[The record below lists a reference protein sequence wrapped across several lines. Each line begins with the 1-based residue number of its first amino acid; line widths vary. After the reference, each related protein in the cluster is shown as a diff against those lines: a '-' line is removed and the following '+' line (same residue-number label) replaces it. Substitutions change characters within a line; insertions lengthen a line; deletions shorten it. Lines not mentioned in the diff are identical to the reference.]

1 MLLGLVDSIPVGHFV
16 PWTFLF
22 ATALLA
28 TGVDAFARRPF
39 NPVVLCVW
47 FFGLAFSGAVGGWGV
62 VELAA
67 GTICLATPHMLV
79 CTFSGRVKAARMT
92 EDTADPC
99 REGHEHQPPI
109 PMSRPDEPETGGDL
123 RRVA

>member
-1 MLLGLVDSIPVGHFV
+1 MLLGLINGTPVEHYV

-28 TGVDAFARRPF
+28 TGVDAFARKPF

-47 FFGLAFSGAVGGWGV
+47 FFGLAFCGTVGGWGV
-62 VELAA
+62 PALSA
-67 GTICLATPHMLV
+67 GAICLVTPHLLV
-79 CTFSGRVKAARMT
+79 CTFSGRIRSARAEAAAS
-92 EDTADPC
+92 DHD
-99 REGHEHQPPI
+99 GQEHATPI
-109 PMSRPDEPETGGDL
+109 PLPNPDEPETDHGY